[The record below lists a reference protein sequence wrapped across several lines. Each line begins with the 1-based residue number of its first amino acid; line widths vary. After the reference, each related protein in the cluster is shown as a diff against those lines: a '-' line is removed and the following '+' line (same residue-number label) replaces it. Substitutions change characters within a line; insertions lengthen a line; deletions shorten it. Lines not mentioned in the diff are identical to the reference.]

1 VASLVRYKLSQKSQK
16 AANNDDEDPNQSFC
30 RAILVSVSRSFA
42 AVIQAL
48 PAALV
53 WDVCLFYL
61 VLRALDTIE
70 DDMEHISAAQKKQL
84 LSNFVGTALTDP
96 QWRVEGIGAGDE
108 RRLLEEF
115 PKVHAVW
122 AHQLSP
128 ESRAVIRDI
137 TQRMADGMNEFVGA
151 DLLQGTR
158 DVQQYNLYC
167 HYVAGLVGEGLSRLF
182 AATGHEDA
190 SLAQELELSNSMG
203 LFLQKTNIIRDF
215 LEDYVDQRAFWP
227 QSVWKKYGDALGDL
241 TLAANRENAVHC
253 LNELCTDALEHAPD
267 CLTYLSRL
275 RDPQVFHFCAIPQVM
290 AVATLDKLYG
300 NADVFTGVVKI
311 RRGLSCRLMQQCGNV
326 AALHAIFH
334 QFAANILKRVQVTDP
349 NYERTVAACRTVLD
363 LTQDAAASRRSTVP
377 TTTAIAVTA
386 AAAAAAVA
394 LNPKAA
400 ATTRGNQQSVIT
412 IAAAAVLAA
421 SSWIVYSNVARGKR
435 ANKTD
440 AA

>member
-1 VASLVRYKLSQKSQK
+1 MVRYKLKTTSKN
-16 AANNDDEDPNQSFC
+16 AVDLDDPNQLFC
-30 RAILVSVSRSFA
+30 RDILVSVSRSFA

-122 AHQLSP
+122 AQLSP

-137 TQRMADGMNEFVGA
+137 TQRMADGMNEFGGA

-158 DVQQYNLYC
+158 DVEQYNLYC

-190 SLAQELELSNSMG
+190 ALAEEVQLSNSMG

-311 RRGLSCRLMQQCGNV
+311 RRGLSCRLIQQCGNV

-334 QFAANILKRVQVTDP
+334 QFAAHILQRVQPQDP
-349 NYERTVAACRTVLD
+349 NYERTVTACRTVMD
-363 LTQDAAASRRSTVP
+363 LTQEATAASRRSSTVP
-377 TTTAIAVTA
+377 TISTAIAVTA

-394 LNPKAA
+394 WNPKAA
-400 ATTRGNQQSVIT
+400 ATTRGGNQQSVIA

-421 SSWIVYSNVARGKR
+421 SSWIVYSNVARRGKQP
-435 ANKTD
+435 NKTD
-440 AA
+440 AV